1 MNASTVTTPRCEA
14 SVLVAVQ
21 EHACSETDREV
32 GGILVGRIDG
42 PAVVSASIPALR
54 AVGGSANV
62 TFTHEVWE
70 EALTIVDRDHPGE
83 QIVGWYHS
91 HPGFGVFLSEYD
103 QFIQRNF
110 FGSEGMVA
118 LVVDPLGGEAGWFV
132 SIDGEIEAQPTFPTR
147 SVPSA
152 ASELGVPAETRSKGI
167 RPSQALL
174 YGAVTVVAGFAVGWF
189 LAPDGSTNPSSPIAA
204 LDDEAATTTV
214 PADEPA
220 DEPASAPEPSTP
232 WDLRYVVRSGDSIA
246 LLAQRF
252 YGTSEAV
259 PAIVAA
265 NTHIADPNLISVGDE
280 LILPSALGRGEDGL
294 PVLDAQGADE

>member
-1 MNASTVTTPRCEA
+1 MNASTVTTPRCDA
-14 SVLVAVQ
+14 SVLVAIQ

-42 PAVVSASIPALR
+42 QAVVSAAIPALR

-62 TFTHEVWE
+62 TFTHEVWD
-70 EALTIVDRDHPGE
+70 EALTIVDRDHPGDR
-83 QIVGWYHS
+83 IVGWYHS

-110 FGSEGMVA
+110 FGSDGMVA

-132 SIDGEIEAQPTFPTR
+132 SVGGEVEALPTFPTR
-147 SVPSA
+147 SVPSG
-152 ASELGVPAETRSKGI
+152 ASEASVAAAARSRGI
-167 RPSQALL
+167 RRSQALL

-189 LAPDGSTNPSSPIAA
+189 LAPDGSTDPSTPTAA
-204 LDDEAATTTV
+204 LDDETTTTSV

-220 DEPASAPEPSTP
+220 VAPEPSTP
-232 WDLRYVVRSGDSIA
+232 WDLRYVVRPGDSIA

-265 NTHIADPNLISVGDE
+265 NTHIADPNLLSVGDE
-280 LILPSALGRGEDGL
+280 LILPGVLARGDDGL
-294 PVLDAQGADE
+294 PVLDAGEADG